1 MGRLRQ
7 RFDVDASWPENY
19 LACACQKV
27 VFMPIGAANAEVQD
41 WQQGGLAFGK
51 LNDAIALIKK
61 NGLAFDLVLY
71 H

>member
-1 MGRLRQ
+1 
-7 RFDVDASWPENY
+7 
-19 LACACQKV
+19 
-27 VFMPIGAANAEVQD
+27 MPIGAANAEVQD